1 MADPAAIRCP
11 VAMIRAEHDG
21 NASEAEL
28 LRFYAALPNKDK
40 QFVMIAGQTHSGGLG
55 INRHRL
61 WHAVQSFLTY
71 PPMRTA

>member
-1 MADPAAIRCP
+1 
-11 VAMIRAEHDG
+11 MIRAEHDG

-55 INRHRL
+55 LNRHRL
-61 WHAVQSFLTY
+61 WHAAHAFLTY
-71 PPMRTA
+71 PPMRSA